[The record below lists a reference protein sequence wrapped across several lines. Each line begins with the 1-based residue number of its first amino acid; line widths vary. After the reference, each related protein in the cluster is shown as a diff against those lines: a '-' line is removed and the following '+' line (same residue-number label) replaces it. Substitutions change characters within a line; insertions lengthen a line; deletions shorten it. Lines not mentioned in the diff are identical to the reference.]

1 MVIEIEN
8 LNVSLKD
15 REILKGIN
23 LTVGERES
31 VVVLGPSGSGKTVF
45 LKSLLGLIKPSSG
58 KLKVLGYDL
67 FNITA
72 EELFDLRKKTGMVF
86 QNAALFDSM
95 RVWENVGFSLLEHLD
110 LSEEEIRNQAQ
121 QALLAVGLSDVLDKM
136 PEELSGGMKKRV
148 GIARALMIKPQVLF
162 YDEPTAGLDVITA
175 TSVMKLIEN
184 IHREFNTTDL
194 IVTHDLSIARNFAD
208 KIAVI
213 NEGRILAA
221 GKWEELLKSENEF
234 IKYFMNA
241 GAGYE
246 NKRF

>member
-95 RVWENVGFSLLEHLD
+95 RVWENVGFSLLEHSD